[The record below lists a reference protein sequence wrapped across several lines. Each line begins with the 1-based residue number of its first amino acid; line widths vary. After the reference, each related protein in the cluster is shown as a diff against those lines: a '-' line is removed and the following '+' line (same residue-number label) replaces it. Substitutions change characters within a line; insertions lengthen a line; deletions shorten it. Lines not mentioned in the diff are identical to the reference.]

1 MAVSQIKTGA
11 LLSYLSIF
19 LGSAISII
27 YTPFMLRLMGQS
39 EYGLM
44 SLSNSVVGYL
54 GLLNLGIGSAMVRY
68 ISKYKEM
75 GDTEMEHA
83 VTTLFLYVYLGI
95 AIVAIIVG
103 GCFAYNIEL
112 FFDQTLTVDETS
124 KLRVLVALMTFN
136 VAIGMVSSVFYAIM
150 MAYERFIFTKAVG
163 VINTLLTPIV
173 NVLLLYIGYRSV
185 GLTIAS
191 TALNL
196 LNFLIVVIYSFHR
209 LGFKIEKKKFDPAF
223 LQELFGFSFFV
234 FMAMIVDK
242 VYWGT
247 DQFILGAV
255 SGTVAVAVYS
265 VGASFNG
272 YLMSFSTAI
281 TGLFLPRLT
290 QMDVNH
296 ASDQEFTDLFIKV
309 GRIQFIILSFILC
322 GFIIFGKAFIR
333 LWAGPDYSEAY
344 WIAIVTLV
352 PFVIPLIQNLGLQLL
367 YARNKHKFRS
377 MVLFGIAVLNVVLSI
392 PMAKLYGGVG
402 CALVTGVSYIIGQG
416 FILNWYYH
424 KKMKIDIPLFWQRIL
439 PLFVIVCILCCLGI
453 FTIHQ
458 VPIETWQTLFIG
470 VSVFIPIFIA
480 AIWYGGMNY
489 EEKMLVVGRW
499 ISKRSLS

>member
-54 GLLNLGIGSAMVRY
+54 SLLNLGIGSAMVRY

-95 AIVAIIVG
+95 ASVAIFVG
-103 GCFAYNIEL
+103 GCLSYNVEL
-112 FFDQTLTVDETS
+112 FFDQTLTIEEVS

-185 GLTIAS
+185 GLTIA
-191 TALNL
+191 TTTLNL

-209 LGFKIEKKKFDPAF
+209 LGFKVEKKKFDRAF

-255 SGTVAVAVYS
+255 SGTVAVAIYS

-322 GFIIFGKAFIR
+322 GFIILGKAFIR

-377 MVLFGIAVLNVVLSI
+377 MVLFGIAVVNVALSI

-402 CALVTGVSYIIGQG
+402 CALVTGISYIIGQG
-416 FILNWYYH
+416 FILNWYYY
-424 KKMKIDIPLFWQRIL
+424 KKMRIDIPLFWKQIL
-439 PLFVIVCILCCLGI
+439 PIFSVVVVICIVGI
-453 FTIHQ
+453 FFCRK
-458 VPIETWQTLFIG
+458 VEVNSWQTM
-470 VSVFIPIFIA
+470 SS
-480 AIWYGGMNY
+480 
-489 EEKMLVVGRW
+489 LVVGYIALFFLLIWLFAMNQFEKHLVFRN
-499 ISKRSLS
+499 SKNA

>member
-1 MAVSQIKTGA
+1 MSQIKTGA

-54 GLLNLGIGSAMVRY
+54 SLLNLGIGSAMVRY

-83 VTTLFLYVYLGI
+83 VTTLFLYVYFGI
-95 AIVAIIVG
+95 AIVALIVG
-103 GCFAYNIEL
+103 GCLSYNVEL
-112 FFDQTLTVDETS
+112 FFDQTLTIEEVS

-185 GLTIAS
+185 GLTIA
-191 TALNL
+191 TTTLNL
-196 LNFLIVVIYSFHR
+196 LNFLIVVVYSFHR
-209 LGFKIEKKKFDPAF
+209 LGFKVEKKKFDKAF

-255 SGTVAVAVYS
+255 SGTVSVAVYS

-377 MVLFGIAVLNVVLSI
+377 MVLFGIAVINVLLSI
-392 PMAKLYGGVG
+392 PLAKIYGGIG

-416 FILNWYYH
+416 LILNWYYY
-424 KKMKIDIPLFWQRIL
+424 KKMRIDIPLFWRRIL
-439 PLFVIVCILCCLGI
+439 PLFVIVCILCSLGL
-453 FTIHQ
+453 FTINL
-458 VPIETWQTLFIG
+458 VSIESWLSLFLG
-470 VSVFIPIFIA
+470 VFIFIPIFIA
-480 AIWYGGMNY
+480 ATWFGGMNS
-489 EEKMLVVGRW
+489 EEKILVVGRW
-499 ISKRSLS
+499 IPKRFLA

>member
-1 MAVSQIKTGA
+1 
-11 LLSYLSIF
+11 
-19 LGSAISII
+19 
-27 YTPFMLRLMGQS
+27 
-39 EYGLM
+39 M

-95 AIVAIIVG
+95 SIVALIAG
-103 GCFAYNIEL
+103 GCLSYNVEL
-112 FFDQTLTVDETS
+112 FFDQSLTIEEVS

-196 LNFLIVVIYSFHR
+196 LNFLIVVVYSFHR
-209 LGFKIEKKKFDPAF
+209 LGFKIERKKFDKAF

-377 MVLFGIAVLNVVLSI
+377 MMLFGIAVLNVILSI

-402 CALVTGVSYIIGQG
+402 CALVTGVSYVIGQG

-424 KKMKIDIPLFWQRIL
+424 KKMRIDIPLFWRQIL
-439 PLFVIVCILCCLGI
+439 SLLVIVCILCCLGL
-453 FTIHQ
+453 FTIQQ
-458 VPIETWQTLFIG
+458 VSINSWLSLFIG
-470 VSVFIPIFIA
+470 VAIFIPIFIA
-480 AIWYGGMNY
+480 ATWFGGMNS

-499 ISKRSLS
+499 IKK

>member
-95 AIVAIIVG
+95 AIVANIVG

-377 MVLFGIAVLNVVLSI
+377 MVLFGIAVVNVALSI

-402 CALVTGVSYIIGQG
+402 CALVTGISYIIGQG
-416 FILNWYYH
+416 FILNWYYY
-424 KKMKIDIPLFWQRIL
+424 KKMRIDIPLFWKQIL
-439 PLFVIVCILCCLGI
+439 PIFSVVVVICIVGI
-453 FTIHQ
+453 IFCRK
-458 VPIETWQTLFIG
+458 VEVNSWQTM
-470 VSVFIPIFIA
+470 SS
-480 AIWYGGMNY
+480 
-489 EEKMLVVGRW
+489 LVVGYIALFFLLIWLFAMNQFEKHLIFRN
-499 ISKRSLS
+499 SKNA

>member
-1 MAVSQIKTGA
+1 MSQIKTGA

-39 EYGLM
+39 EYGLV

-68 ISKYKEM
+68 ISKYKEI
-75 GDTEMEHA
+75 GDAEMEHA
-83 VTTLFLYVYLGI
+83 VTTLFLYVYFGLSV
-95 AIVAIIVG
+95 VALIIG
-103 GCFAYNIEL
+103 GCLSYYVEL
-112 FFDQTLTVDETS
+112 FFDQSLTFEEVS

-136 VAIGMVSSVFYAIM
+136 VAVGMVSSVFYAIV

-173 NVLLLYIGYRSV
+173 NVLLLYIGYRSI

-196 LNFLIVVIYSFHR
+196 LNFLIIVVYSFNR
-209 LGFKIEKKKFDPAF
+209 LGFKIEKKKFDRAF
-223 LQELFGFSFFV
+223 LHELFGFSFFV
-234 FMAMIVDK
+234 FLAMIVDK
-242 VYWGT
+242 IYWGT

-255 SGTVAVAVYS
+255 SGTVVVAVYS

-322 GFIIFGKAFIR
+322 GFIVFGRAFIR
-333 LWAGPDYSEAY
+333 LWAGPDYSESY

-377 MVLFGIAVLNVVLSI
+377 MVLFGIAVLNVALSI
-392 PMAKLYGGVG
+392 PLAKTYGGVG

-424 KKMKIDIPLFWQRIL
+424 KKMRIDIPLFWRRIL
-439 PLFVIVCILCCLGI
+439 PLFVIACILCCLGL
-453 FTIHQ
+453 FAVQ
-458 VPIETWQTLFIG
+458 QTSIDSWLSLFIG
-470 VSVFIPIFIA
+470 VAIFIPIFIA
-480 AIWYGGMNY
+480 AIWFAGMNS
-489 EEKMLVVGRW
+489 EEKMMVAGRW
-499 ISKRSLS
+499 IK

>member
-1 MAVSQIKTGA
+1 MSQIKAGA
-11 LLSYLSIF
+11 LLSYISIF

-68 ISKYKEM
+68 ISKYKEI

-95 AIVAIIVG
+95 AIVAIVAG
-103 GCFAYNIEL
+103 GCLSYNVEL
-112 FFDQTLTVDETS
+112 FFDQTLTIEEVL

-136 VAIGMVSSVFYAIM
+136 VAIGMVSSVFYAII
-150 MAYERFIFTKAVG
+150 MAYERFIFTKSVG
-163 VINTLLTPIV
+163 VINTLITPIV

-185 GLTIAS
+185 GLTIAA
-191 TALNL
+191 TILNL
-196 LNFLIVVIYSFHR
+196 FNFLIVVVYSFHR
-209 LGFKIEKKKFDPAF
+209 LGFKIEKKKIDKTF
-223 LQELFGFSFFV
+223 LREIFGFSFFV
-234 FMAMIVDK
+234 FLAMIVDK

-255 SGTVAVAVYS
+255 SGTVAVAIYS

-290 QMDVNH
+290 QMDVNN
-296 ASDQEFTDLFIKV
+296 ASDKDFSDLFIKV

-367 YARNKHKFRS
+367 YARNKHMFRS
-377 MVLFGIAVLNVVLSI
+377 MMLFGIAILNVVLSI

-416 FILNWYYH
+416 FILNWYYW
-424 KKMKIDIPLFWQRIL
+424 KKMRIDIPLFWRRIF
-439 PLFVIVCILCCLGI
+439 PLFSIVSLLCCIGLYA
-453 FTIHQ
+453 IHQ
-458 VPIETWQTLFIG
+458 NSIDTWQALLVDVVI
-470 VSVFIPIFIA
+470 FIPIFIA
-480 AIWYGGMNY
+480 SIWVCGMDF
-489 EEKMLVVGRW
+489 EEKMLILGRW
-499 ISKRSLS
+499 IKDKSR